1 MDFRFTEDQNRFR
14 QEVKDFLNH
23 QLPPDWFTGGAPEE
37 ETDEWWTLSRK
48 FLKAMGQKGY
58 LSFTWPKAYG
68 GQERP
73 LWEDAILGEE
83 LAYWR
88 APAMDYWYRWKM
100 ISALLLHFGND
111 EQKKQH
117 LPGIASGDVYWCQ
130 GFSEPGAGSDLGA
143 VQVRAV
149 EKDDCY
155 VVNGQ
160 KIWTTG
166 AHRSHWCFAPLLT
179 DPDAPK
185 RSRMLSMF
193 LIDMKTPGI
202 TVNRLES
209 IEGAAHLCE
218 AFFDDVRVPKE
229 NLVGVR
235 GGGWLAAMALV
246 NIERSGTGFAS
257 LPERILKELA
267 AFARENRYN
276 GVPLSQNPLV
286 RHKLAQMAIEI
297 EVCRMLAYR
306 TAWVQA
312 TGQDVTSV
320 GAIIKLFGSEMMQR
334 VSNAGLEILGLYGE
348 LLPGSRWAKLGGLL
362 TRDYMWN
369 ISITIAG
376 GTSEVQRI
384 IISTMG
390 LGLPRM

>member
-1 MDFRFTEDQNRFR
+1 MDFLFTEEQEKFR
-14 QEVKDFLNH
+14 KKVKGFLAKE
-23 QLPPDWFTGGAPEE
+23 LPSDWLTGGAPEE
-37 ETDEWWTLSRK
+37 ETDAWWEISKR
-48 FLKAMGQKGY
+48 FLRRMAEEGW
-58 LSFTWPKAYG
+58 LSFTWPKEYG

-88 APAMDYWYRWKM
+88 APVIDYWYRWKM
-100 ISALLLHFGND
+100 ISALLLHFGSD
-111 EQKKQH
+111 EQKRKH
-117 LPGIASGDVYWCQ
+117 LPGIAKGQVYWCQ

-149 EKDDCY
+149 DKGDHW

-160 KIWTTG
+160 KTWTTG
-166 AHRSHWCFAPLLT
+166 AHRAHWCFAPMMT

-185 RSRMLSMF
+185 RSRALSML

-202 TVNRLES
+202 TVKRLQS
-209 IEGAAHLCE
+209 MEGPAHLCE
-218 AFFDDVRVPKE
+218 TFFDDVRVPKE
-229 NLVGVR
+229 NIVGER
-235 GGGWLAAMALV
+235 GRGWMAAMALV

-257 LPERILKELA
+257 LPQRFLEELIEFVKETK
-267 AFARENRYN
+267 RN
-276 GVPLSQNPLV
+276 GVPLAQDPII
-286 RHKLAQMAIEI
+286 RHNLAQMAIEI
-297 EVCRMLAYR
+297 QVSRMLAYR

-320 GAIIKLFGSEMMQR
+320 GAMIKLYGSELMQR
-334 VSNAGLEILGLYGE
+334 VASTGMQILGLYGQLE
-348 LLPGSRWAKLGGLL
+348 RDSKWAKLGGLIE
-362 TRDYMWN
+362 RDYLWN
-369 ISITIAG
+369 VSITIAG

-384 IISTMG
+384 ILSTIG

>member
-1 MDFRFTEDQNRFR
+1 MDFRFTEEQDGFR
-14 QEVKDFLNH
+14 QEVKGFLAK
-23 QLPPDWFTGGAPEE
+23 QLPSDWLTGGAPEE
-37 ETDEWWTLSRK
+37 ETDEWWDITQR
-48 FLKAMGQKGY
+48 FLRAMAEKGW
-58 LSFTWPKAYG
+58 LSFTWPKEYG

-100 ISALLLHFGND
+100 ISALLLNFGND
-111 EQKKQH
+111 EQKRKH
-117 LPGIASGDVYWCQ
+117 LPGIAKGEVHWAQ
-130 GFSEPGAGSDLGA
+130 GFSEPEAGSDLGA
-143 VQVRAV
+143 TKVRAV
-149 EKDDCY
+149 EKDDCW

-166 AHRSHWCFAPLLT
+166 AHRSHWCFAPLFT

-202 TVNRLES
+202 TVNVLES
-209 IEGAAHLCE
+209 MEGVGHLCE
-218 AFFDDVRVPKE
+218 VFFDDVRVPKE
-229 NLVGVR
+229 NLVGER
-235 GGGWLAAMALV
+235 GRGWLAAMALV

-257 LPERILKELA
+257 LPQRVLEELVE
-267 AFARENRYN
+267 FVKDIKCN
-276 GVPLSQNPLV
+276 GVPLAQDPLI
-286 RHKLAQMAIEI
+286 RHKLAEMAIEI
-297 EVCRMLAYR
+297 QVCRMLAYR
-306 TAWVQA
+306 VAWVQA

-320 GAIIKLFGSEMMQR
+320 GAMIKLFGSEMMQR
-334 VSNAGLEILGLYGE
+334 ISNTGLQILGLYGQLE
-348 LLPGSRWAKLGGLL
+348 PGSRWARLGGLIG
-362 TRDYMWN
+362 RDYLWN
-369 ISITIAG
+369 VSITIAG
-376 GTSEVQRI
+376 GTSEIQRI

>member
-1 MDFRFTEDQNRFR
+1 MDFRFTEEQDKFR
-14 QEVKDFLNH
+14 QQVRGFLAE
-23 QLPPDWFTGGAPEE
+23 QLPSDWFAGGAPDE
-37 ETDEWWTLSRK
+37 ETDEWWELTQR
-48 FLKAMGQKGY
+48 FLRAMADRGWIS
-58 LSFTWPKAYG
+58 LTWPKEYG

-73 LWEDAILGEE
+73 MWEDAILGEE

-100 ISALLLHFGND
+100 ISALLLHFGD
-111 EQKKQH
+111 EEQRQKH
-117 LPGIASGDVYWCQ
+117 LPGIARGEVYWCQ

-149 EKDDCY
+149 EKDNCW

-166 AHRSHWCFAPLLT
+166 AHRSHWCFAPLMT

-185 RSRMLSMF
+185 RSRMLSML

-218 AFFDDVRVPKE
+218 MFFDDVRVPKE
-229 NLVGVR
+229 NLIGER
-235 GGGWLAAMALV
+235 GRGWLAAMVLV

-257 LPERILKELA
+257 LPQRILEQLIEYAKET
-267 AFARENRYN
+267 RHN
-276 GVPLSQNPLV
+276 GVPLAQDPV
-286 RHKLAQMAIEI
+286 IRHKLAQMAIEI
-297 EVCRMLAYR
+297 QVCRMLAYR

-320 GAIIKLFGSEMMQR
+320 GAMIKLFGSEMMQR
-334 VSNAGLEILGLYGE
+334 ISNTGLQIMSLNGQLVPASKWATLAGLI
-348 LLPGSRWAKLGGLL
+348 

>member
-1 MDFRFTEDQNRFR
+1 MDFRFTEEQDKFR
-14 QEVKDFLNH
+14 QEVSDFLAE
-23 QLPPDWFTGGAPEE
+23 QLPSDWLTGGAPEE
-37 ETDEWWTLSRK
+37 ETDEWWELTQR
-48 FLKAMGQKGY
+48 FLRAMGEKGW
-58 LSFTWPKAYG
+58 LSFTWPREHG

-88 APAMDYWYRWKM
+88 APAMDYWFRWKM
-100 ISALLLHFGND
+100 ISALLLHFGNE
-111 EQKKQH
+111 EQKRKH
-117 LPGIASGDVYWCQ
+117 LPGIAKGDVYWCQ

-149 EKDDCY
+149 EKDDCWM
-155 VVNGQ
+155 VNGQ

-166 AHRSHWCFAPLLT
+166 AHRAHWCFAPVMT

-185 RSRMLSMF
+185 RSRALSML
-193 LIDMKTPGI
+193 LIDMNTPGI

-218 AFFDDVRVPKE
+218 TFFDDVRVPKE
-229 NLVGVR
+229 NLIGER
-235 GGGWLAAMALV
+235 GRGWLAAMALV
-246 NIERSGTGFAS
+246 NIERSGAGFAS
-257 LPERILKELA
+257 LPQRIMEELVD
-267 AFARENRYN
+267 FAQETKHN
-276 GVPLSQNPLV
+276 GVPLAQDPV
-286 RHKLAQMAIEI
+286 IRHKLAQMAIEI
-297 EVCRMLAYR
+297 QVCRMLAYR

-320 GAIIKLFGSEMMQR
+320 GAMIKLFGSEMMQR
-334 VSNAGLEILGLYGE
+334 VSNTGLQLMSLYGQ
-348 LLPGSRWAKLGGLL
+348 LVPGSRWATLGGLI

-369 ISITIAG
+369 LSITIAG